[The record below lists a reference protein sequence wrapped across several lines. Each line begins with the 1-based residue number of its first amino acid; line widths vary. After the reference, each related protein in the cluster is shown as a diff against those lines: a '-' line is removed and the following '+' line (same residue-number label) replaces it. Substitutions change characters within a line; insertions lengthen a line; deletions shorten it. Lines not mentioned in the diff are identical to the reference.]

1 MRKYL
6 NSPEQLIIALKRDKA
21 VYKENSESYFKLV
34 EDIICTF
41 NDGGCLYINSQIVW
55 TEDSFYIIE

>member
-21 VYKENSESYFKLV
+21 VYKENSESYFKQV
-34 EDIICTF
+34 EGVICVF

-55 TEDSFYIIE
+55 AEDSFYIIE